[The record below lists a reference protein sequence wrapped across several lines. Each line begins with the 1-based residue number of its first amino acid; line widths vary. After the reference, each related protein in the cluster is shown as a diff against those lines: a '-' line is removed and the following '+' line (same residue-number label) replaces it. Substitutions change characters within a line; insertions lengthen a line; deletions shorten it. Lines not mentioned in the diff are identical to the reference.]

1 MILLTKEIERL
12 EQSTHRLRV
21 RIGEYEL
28 SKSAEFISAAQL
40 YRKELE
46 KEELHL
52 KALKFYKDNGGLP
65 S

>member
-1 MILLTKEIERL
+1 MVLLTKEIERL

-28 SKSAEFISAAQL
+28 SESAELIAAAQL

-46 KEELHL
+46 KEELYL
-52 KALKFYKDNGGLP
+52 KALRFYKNNGGLP